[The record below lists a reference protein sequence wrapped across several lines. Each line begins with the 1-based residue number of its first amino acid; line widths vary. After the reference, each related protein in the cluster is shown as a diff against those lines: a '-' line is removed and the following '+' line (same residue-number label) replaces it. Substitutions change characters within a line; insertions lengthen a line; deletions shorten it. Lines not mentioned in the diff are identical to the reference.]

1 MMRMRGSSLM
11 FLGWNKNSR
20 KWTKLVGQRTV
31 GRINF
36 VPPKSGECYYLRI
49 LLNKV
54 KGPTSFEDIRTVNG
68 IVYDTFKEACYAL
81 GLLSD
86 DREYIASIKETH
98 EWASGDHCRS
108 LFVSLITTDSLSFPD
123 RVWQE
128 MHDLLFDDLKRDCPA
143 HLISSDETE
152 LKKVLYN
159 LALAKIEKLLNSSG
173 TTLKKIPNMPFPDF
187 EFINESC
194 NMLIHDE
201 LDYDASNLEIERSTF
216 HSTMTDEQKSVY
228 DTILDSVDKEQGGLY
243 FLYGYEGTGKTLLW
257 KTLAAAVRARGDI
270 VINVASSG
278 IAALLLTSGRTAHS
292 RFSIPINVLEDS
304 VCSIQ
309 PDSDLAAL
317 LNKAK
322 LIIWDEAPMMHRHCF
337 EAFDRIMRDIIRSP
351 NRHKPFGGKVVV
363 FGGDFRQILPVIQRG
378 QRPETVDA
386 SLHSSR
392 LWHHCKVLRL
402 TKNMRLI
409 GVMMILNGKS

>member
-159 LALAKIEKLLNSSG
+159 LALAKIEKLLNSS
-173 TTLKKIPNMPFPDF
+173 
-187 EFINESC
+187 
-194 NMLIHDE
+194 
-201 LDYDASNLEIERSTF
+201 DYDASNLEIERSTF